1 MKPLDKRFRMWYN
14 YDALSLEPGR
24 ASFLLIENRIPNN
37 RYVPTDAGDCK
48 RLGDKTEP
56 KSSARDP
63 DRGIAT
69 NGTR

>member
-1 MKPLDKRFRMWYN
+1 MWYN
-14 YDALSLEPGR
+14 HGVFSLEPGE
-24 ASFLLIENRIPNN
+24 SYLLLIENRIPNN

-48 RLGDKTEP
+48 RLGDKTES

-69 NGTR
+69 NGAR